1 MGFIG
6 WLDDQQRRHSWLG
19 LPLAVVYKMV
29 DDQAT
34 FLAAMITYY
43 GFLSLFPLL
52 LLLVTILGFA
62 LSGNP
67 ALQEQVLD
75 SALRDFPI
83 IGDQIGQNIQSLQGS
98 TLGLVVG
105 TVGSVY
111 GALGVGVAAQNA
123 TNKIWAVPRA
133 ARPALHRLYGR
144 SAALL
149 GVMALNIAATT
160 ALAALS
166 TAAGTWGSDRVDAVL
181 RVAAVVVSLL
191 LNAAFV
197 IFAYRVLTA
206 RALPARELWPGALT
220 ASLLWQV
227 LQSVGTYLLDQQLR
241 GATATYGLF
250 GIVLGLLSWI
260 YLAALILV
268 LGAEIN
274 VVRAQ
279 RLYPRSLLAPDP
291 TDTALTHADRRAYAA
306 YAQTERQKDHQTVET
321 DFEPPDAPHDG
332 SHEEMA
338 DEAPRAGT
346 SRAARD
352 ADG

>member
-1 MGFIG
+1 MGVVR
-6 WLDDQQRRHSWLG
+6 WLDGQQRRRAWLG

-62 LSGNP
+62 LSDDAG
-67 ALQEQVLD
+67 LQQQVLH

-83 IGDQIGQNIQSLQGS
+83 IGDQIGGNIHSLQGS
-98 TLGLVVG
+98 TFGFVVG
-105 TVGSVY
+105 VVGSLY

-123 TNKIWAVPRA
+123 MNKIWAVPRA
-133 ARPALHRLYGR
+133 ERPALHVLYGR

-149 GVMALNIAATT
+149 GVLALSVAATT

-166 TAAGTWGSDRVDAVL
+166 TAAGTWGSDQVDVVVRVG
-181 RVAAVVVSLL
+181 AVVVSLL
-191 LNAAFV
+191 VNAGFV
-197 IFAYRVLTA
+197 IFVFRVLTA
-206 RALPARELWPGALT
+206 RPLPVRGLWPGALT
-220 ASLLWQV
+220 ASVLWQV
-227 LQSVGTYLLDQQLR
+227 LQSVGTYLLDHQLR

-291 TDTALTHADRRAYAA
+291 TDTALTGADRKAYAA
-306 YAQTERQKDHQTVET
+306 YAETERQKDHQTVET
-321 DFEPPDAPHDG
+321 GFEPP
-332 SHEEMA
+332 SI
-338 DEAPRAGT
+338 PRNG
-346 SRAARD
+346 
-352 ADG
+352 

>member
-1 MGFIG
+1 MGVIR
-6 WLDDQQRRHSWLG
+6 WLDDLQRRRSWAG

-52 LLLVTILGFA
+52 LLLVTLLGFA
-62 LSGNP
+62 LADDPG
-67 ALQEQVLD
+67 LQQQVLH

-83 IGDQIGQNIQSLQGS
+83 IGDQIGGNIHSLQGS
-98 TLGLVVG
+98 TFGLVVG
-105 TVGSVY
+105 IVGGLY
-111 GALGVGVAAQNA
+111 GALGVGVAVQNA
-123 TNKIWAVPRA
+123 MNKIWAVPRA
-133 ARPALHRLYGR
+133 ERPALPGLYGR

-149 GVMALNIAATT
+149 AVLALSVAATT
-160 ALAALS
+160 ALTALS
-166 TAAGTWGSDRVDAVL
+166 TAAGTWASGPVDVAV
-181 RVAAVVVSLL
+181 RVAAVAVSLL
-191 LNAAFV
+191 VNAGFV
-197 IFAYRVLTA
+197 IFAYRLLTA
-206 RALPARELWPGALT
+206 RSVPKRRLWPGAVT

-227 LQSVGTYLLDQQLR
+227 LQSVGTYLLDHQLR

-291 TDTALTHADRRAYAA
+291 TDTTLTGADRRAYAA
-306 YAQTERQKDHQTVET
+306 YAETERQKDHQTVET
-321 DFEPPDAPHDG
+321 GFDGPTPDPPAPSEP
-332 SHEEMA
+332 
-338 DEAPRAGT
+338 R
-346 SRAARD
+346 
-352 ADG
+352 

>member
-1 MGFIG
+1 MGVIR
-6 WLDDQQRRHSWLG
+6 WLDDLQRRRSWAG

-43 GFLSLFPLL
+43 GFLSLFPVL
-52 LLLVTILGFA
+52 LLLVTLLGFA
-62 LSGNP
+62 LSGN
-67 ALQEQVLD
+67 ADLQQQVLH

-83 IGDQIGQNIQSLQGS
+83 IGDQIGGNIHSLQGS
-98 TLGLVVG
+98 TFGLVVG
-105 TVGSVY
+105 IVGGLY

-123 TNKIWAVPRA
+123 MNKIWAVARA
-133 ARPALHRLYGR
+133 ERPALPGLYGR

-149 GVMALNIAATT
+149 GVLALSVAATT

-166 TAAGTWGSDRVDAVL
+166 TAAGTWASGPVDVLVRVGAV
-181 RVAAVVVSLL
+181 AVSLL
-191 LNAAFV
+191 VNAAFV
-197 IFAYRVLTA
+197 IFAYRLLTA
-206 RALPARELWPGALT
+206 RAVPKRQLWPGAVT
-220 ASLLWQV
+220 ASVLWQV
-227 LQSVGTYLLDQQLR
+227 LQSVGTYLLEHQLR

-274 VVRAQ
+274 VVRAE
-279 RLYPRSLLAPDP
+279 RLYPRSLLAPYP
-291 TDTALTHADRRAYAA
+291 TDTRLTGADRRAYAA

-321 DFEPPDAPHDG
+321 EFDGPAADAPTR
-332 SHEEMA
+332 S
-338 DEAPRAGT
+338 P
-346 SRAARD
+346 
-352 ADG
+352 

>member
-1 MGFIG
+1 VGVIG
-6 WLDDQQRRHSWLG
+6 WLDDQQRRHTWLG

-133 ARPALHRLYGR
+133 GRPALHRLYGR

-149 GVMALNIAATT
+149 GVMALNIVATT

-166 TAAGTWGSDRVDAVL
+166 TAAGSWGSDRVDAVL
-181 RVAAVVVSLL
+181 RVGAVAVSLL

-227 LQSVGTYLLDQQLR
+227 LQSVGTYLLEHQLR

-274 VVRAQ
+274 VVWAQ

-306 YAQTERQKDHQTVET
+306 YAETERQKDHQTVET
-321 DFEPPDAPHDG
+321 GFEPPDAAG
-332 SHEEMA
+332 RS
-338 DEAPRAGT
+338 APG
-346 SRAARD
+346 
-352 ADG
+352 

>member
-1 MGFIG
+1 MGVIR
-6 WLDDQQRRHSWLG
+6 WLDDQQRRRPWVG

-43 GFLSLFPLL
+43 GFLSLFPVL
-52 LLLVTILGFA
+52 LLLVTLLGFA

-67 ALQEQVLD
+67 DLQQEVLQ

-83 IGDQIGQNIQSLQGS
+83 IGDQIGGNIHSLQGS
-98 TLGLVVG
+98 TFALVVG
-105 TVGSVY
+105 IVGGLY

-123 TNKIWAVPRA
+123 MNKIWAVPRA
-133 ARPALHRLYGR
+133 ERPALLPLYGR

-149 GVMALNIAATT
+149 GVLALNVAATT

-166 TAAGTWGSDRVDAVL
+166 TAAGTWASGPVDTAVRVGA
-181 RVAAVVVSLL
+181 VAASLV
-191 LNAAFV
+191 LNAGFV
-197 IFAYRVLTA
+197 IFAYRLLTA
-206 RALPARELWPGALT
+206 RTLPVRGLWSGAVT
-220 ASLLWQV
+220 ASVLWQV
-227 LQSVGTYLLDQQLR
+227 LQSVGTYLLEHQLR

-274 VVRAQ
+274 VVRAE
-279 RLYPRSLLAPDP
+279 RLYPRSLLAPYPD
-291 TDTALTHADRRAYAA
+291 DTALTGADRRAYAA
-306 YAQTERQKDHQTVET
+306 YAETERQKDHQTVET
-321 DFEPPDAPHDG
+321 GFAPPGP
-332 SHEEMA
+332 
-338 DEAPRAGT
+338 EAPTRPDPG
-346 SRAARD
+346 
-352 ADG
+352 

>member
-1 MGFIG
+1 MGVIR
-6 WLDDQQRRHSWLG
+6 WLDGQQRRRRWVG

-62 LSGNP
+62 LSGNA

-105 TVGSVY
+105 IVGSVY

-123 TNKIWAVPRA
+123 MNKIWAVPRA
-133 ARPALHRLYGR
+133 TRPALHRLYGR

-149 GVMALNIAATT
+149 GVMALNVAATT
-160 ALAALS
+160 VLAALS
-166 TAAGTWGSDRVDAVL
+166 TAAGNWGPDTVDAVL
-181 RVAAVVVSLL
+181 RVGAVVVSLL

-206 RALPARELWPGALT
+206 RGLPVRELWPGALT
-220 ASLLWQV
+220 ASLLWQA

-260 YLAALILV
+260 FLAALILV

-274 VVRAQ
+274 VVRSQ

-291 TDTALTHADRRAYAA
+291 TNTALTDADRRSYAA
-306 YAQTERQKDHQTVET
+306 YAETERQKDHQTVET
-321 DFEPPDAPHDG
+321 GFERPDGP
-332 SHEEMA
+332 
-338 DEAPRAGT
+338 
-346 SRAARD
+346 ARSD
-352 ADG
+352 VR